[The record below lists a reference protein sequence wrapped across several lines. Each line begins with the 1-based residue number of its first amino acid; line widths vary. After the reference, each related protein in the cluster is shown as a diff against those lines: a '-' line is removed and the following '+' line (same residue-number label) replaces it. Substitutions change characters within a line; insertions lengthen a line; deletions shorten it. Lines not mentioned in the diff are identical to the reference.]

1 MRSSAAAVG
10 DDERLGLVPG
20 AGVYKVQLYKGG
32 NTWTYTAN
40 NATVDYVDGNKV
52 WTIDMNFA
60 QLGDQ
65 SYSIRVRTLQ
75 SAFEFSDKT
84 INVEV
89 RYK

>member
-1 MRSSAAAVG
+1 
-10 DDERLGLVPG
+10 
-20 AGVYKVQLYKGG
+20 
-32 NTWTYTAN
+32 
-40 NATVDYVDGNKV
+40 
-52 WTIDMNFA
+52 MNFA